1 MLWFKTNESLRG
13 CCFDDL
19 DVKPFS
25 LPLRLINNSTL
36 TAYSPFVAILTLC
49 LFTLHPPS
57 ITSSLTFHATKY
69 FFPLLTQIQSSTL
82 QPPPTSE
89 HLQRVTSMMETLQTS
104 AKTCSPSPTNNI
116 LYPSH
121 TRTHKYTHWAIHTEL
136 HRTGTGLH
144 TYILPSSHYHSYSAH
159 H

>member
-1 MLWFKTNESLRG
+1 MLWFKTNESLKR

-19 DVKPFS
+19 DIKPFS
-25 LPLRLINNSTL
+25 LPLHLLNNSTW
-36 TAYSPFVAILTLC
+36 TAYSPLAAILTLC
-49 LFTLHPPS
+49 LFFTLHPPS
-57 ITSSLTFHATKY
+57 ITSCPLTFHATKY
-69 FFPLLTQIQSSTL
+69 FFSLLTQIQSSAL

-121 TRTHKYTHWAIHTEL
+121 TRTHKYTHWATQNR
-136 HRTGTGLH
+136 HRLA
-144 TYILPSSHYHSYSAH
+144 YIYPAL
-159 H
+159 